1 LNVMQLH
8 LPPLRERR
16 DDVPVLAQHFLERF
30 SKQFGKSARR
40 FSRLALQALEEYNWP
55 GNVRELENVIQRAVV
70 LAEGRTIET
79 WHLPISFRSAPE
91 QPRVVASYEEEV
103 REFKRRLLLRT
114 LRQCGWRKAETAR
127 VLGLARN
134 YLHRLINQLQIRPEE
149 NEGVIDL
156 IEKQPSSKARV
167 M

>member
-1 LNVMQLH
+1 
-8 LPPLRERR
+8 
-16 DDVPVLAQHFLERF
+16 
-30 SKQFGKSARR
+30 
-40 FSRLALQALEEYNWP
+40 
-55 GNVRELENVIQRAVV
+55 VV

-156 IEKQPSSKARV
+156 IEEQPSTKDRV